1 MLSFILRK
9 GGSKMSKLFLSA
21 VPLFL
26 MASQVLAA
34 AGEDAANA
42 PPQEPVSM
50 IYVVLFLIAFFGM
63 IIGFLGYM
71 WWADK
76 QKKAKGNP

>member
-1 MLSFILRK
+1 
-9 GGSKMSKLFLSA
+9 MSKLFLPA

-50 IYVVLFLIAFFGM
+50 IWVVLFLVVFFGM
-63 IIGFLGYM
+63 IVGFLAYM

-76 QKKAKGNP
+76 QRKAKGSQ